1 MGVTTRRTAA
11 EKDAFGHGG
20 TDAGLSAGGPPPAFF
35 SGGLL
40 GMILKGYP
48 RISESFISQEIALL
62 ESLGVSMEIYS
73 LRRPR
78 ESFTHGSVRAIRAPV
93 TYLPEYVLPNLRGL
107 LEANGRLWARL
118 GRRYAHSFQRALRRA
133 VDRRTSATVRHFLQA
148 GFLAWH
154 RLLGRSVR
162 HLHAHFCH
170 TPASVAFFA
179 SELTG
184 LPFSFTA
191 HAKDIYTSDPEQLR
205 RKMARARFVVTCTAY
220 NARYLRSLLETS
232 PSPHNEPV
240 PSVPIHTIYHGIDVN
255 FFRYGTD
262 PPPAPPF
269 RILSVGRLVPKKGYD
284 DVMVAL
290 KKLDDAGVDFRFDH
304 IGSGEEKDNIK
315 AMVRALGLH
324 GRVTFHGTLPHERV
338 IDFYRRSHA
347 FVLGCKTAPNG
358 DRDGIPNVLVEAMA
372 VGVPV
377 VSTRH
382 SAIPELVED
391 GVTGTL
397 VPPGSPAALAEALK
411 KVLDAGTSLE
421 PQRRAARTKVETFF
435 DNRRCIEKLF
445 ALFRGAVTAP

>member
-1 MGVTTRRTAA
+1 MGVTGR
-11 EKDAFGHGG
+11 
-20 TDAGLSAGGPPPAFF
+20 
-35 SGGLL
+35 LL

-78 ESFTHGSVRAIRAPV
+78 ESFTHGSVRRIRAPV
-93 TYLPEYVLPNLRGL
+93 TYLPEYVMPNLREL
-107 LEANGRLWARL
+107 LGANGRLWARL
-118 GRRYAHSFQRALRRA
+118 GRPYARSFQNALRRA

-154 RLLGRSVR
+154 RLMGRPVG

-184 LPFSFTA
+184 LPYSFTA
-191 HAKDIYTSDPEQLR
+191 HAKDIYTSEPEQLR
-205 RKMARARFVVTCTAY
+205 RKMVRARFVVTCTAY
-220 NARYLRSLLETS
+220 NARYLRSLLDPPHSS
-232 PSPHNEPV
+232 PRTAPA
-240 PSVPIHTIYHGIDVN
+240 SVPIHTIYHGIDLN

-284 DVMVAL
+284 DVLVAL
-290 KKLDDAGVDFRFDH
+290 KLLEKMGVDFQFDH
-304 IGSGEEKDNIK
+304 IGSGEDKDKIE
-315 AMVRALGLH
+315 ALADALGLE
-324 GRVTFHGTLPHERV
+324 RRATFHGTLPHEQV
-338 IDFYRRSHA
+338 IAFYRRSHA
-347 FVLGCKTAPNG
+347 FVLACKTAPDG

-391 GVTGTL
+391 GVSGTL
-397 VPPGSPAALAEALK
+397 VPPGSPAALAGALK
-411 KVLDAGTSLE
+411 QVLNAGVSLE
-421 PQRRAARTKVETFF
+421 PQRRAARTKVETSF
-435 DNRRCIEKLF
+435 DNRRCIQDLF
-445 ALFRGAVTAP
+445 HVFQEALKAP